1 MTQILESQDIG
12 QYRVDIEYDHHYG
25 YSGDS
30 TLNRLTVHP
39 EVDGLPRTE
48 NSFYEDVLN
57 LQDCEQDYDIF
68 NDITSLWES
77 TVRMLEDQTY
87 AKFAPYDI
95 KQAFCKEIV
104 DAFGD
109 DIQTHIDYIQA
120 HIDYLRGIEHIV
132 EDVEDDGILMSEDFY
147 EEISYAGWQSGIIS
161 YTVTRELEVRTLGT
175 LAHRLEDVFKRM
187 KDKTET
193 VTQREV
199 NDFANYLRY
208 MQEDEFM
215 VSRRNPDMDYVH
227 KMETVIGQTLVGLNP
242 NVRFVSMY
250 EHSGVCLQHG
260 NGTCRWD
267 SSPQAAM
274 IVCQPEDYEGVF
286 NELDAIVRGEFY
298 TLTKTWVCPEGFN
311 PEDFGQTE
319 HEVEMDCVGGFVGWN
334 YARSCAFDGEY
345 FAFEPLPLIDNY
357 SI

>member
-12 QYRVDIEYDHHYG
+12 QYRVDIEYDHHYD
-25 YSGDS
+25 YSWDS

-39 EVDGLPRTE
+39 EVGGLPRTE

-57 LQDCEQDYDIF
+57 LQDWDQNYDIF
-68 NDITSLWES
+68 SGITSLWGS
-77 TVRMLEDQTY
+77 TVRMLEDQTA
-87 AKFAPYDI
+87 AKLAPYDI

-104 DAFGD
+104 YEFGGD
-109 DIQTHIDYIQA
+109 IQA
-120 HIDYLRGIEHIV
+120 HIDYLRGIKRIV
-132 EDVEDDGILMSEDFY
+132 EDVEDDGILMSEDLY

-161 YTVTRELEVRTLGT
+161 YTVTSELDVRTLGT
-175 LAHRLEDVFKRM
+175 LAHRLEDMFKRM
-187 KDKTET
+187 KYETET

-199 NDFANYLRY
+199 NDFVDYLSY

-215 VSRRNPDMDYVH
+215 VSRRNPDMDYVR
-227 KMETVIGQTLVGLNP
+227 KMETIIGQTLVGLNP
-242 NVRFVSMY
+242 NVRYVSMY

-274 IVCQPEDYEGVF
+274 IICQPEDYEWVF
-286 NELDAIVRGEFY
+286 NEMDAIVRGEFY
-298 TLTKTWVCPEGFN
+298 TITKTWICPEDFN

-345 FAFEPLPLIDNY
+345 FKFDPLPFIDNS

>member
-12 QYRVDIEYDHHYG
+12 QYRVDIEYDHHYD
-25 YSGDS
+25 YSWDS

-48 NSFYEDVLN
+48 NSFYEDLLN
-57 LQDCEQDYDIF
+57 LQDCEQDYNIF
-68 NDITSLWES
+68 NGITSLWES
-77 TVRMLEDQTY
+77 TVRMLEDHTY
-87 AKFAPYDI
+87 AEFAPYDI
-95 KQAFCKEIV
+95 KKAFCKEIV
-104 DAFGD
+104 EAFGD
-109 DIQTHIDYIQA
+109 DIQA
-120 HIDYLRGIEHIV
+120 HIDYLRGIKRIV
-132 EDVEDDGILMSEDFY
+132 GDVEDDGILMSEDFY
-147 EEISYAGWQSGIIS
+147 DEISYAGWQSGIIS
-161 YTVTRELEVRTLGT
+161 YTVTIKLDVRTLGT

-187 KDKTET
+187 KDETET

-215 VSRRNPDMDYVH
+215 VSRRNPDMDYVC

-242 NVRFVSMY
+242 NVRFVAMY
-250 EHSGVCLQHG
+250 EHSGVCLQDG

-274 IVCQPEDYEGVF
+274 IICQPEDYEGVF
-286 NELDAIVRGEFY
+286 NELDDIVRGEFY
-298 TLTKTWVCPEGFN
+298 TITKTWICPEDFN

-319 HEVEMDCVGGFVGWN
+319 HEVEMDCVGGFVGRN
-334 YARSCAFDGEY
+334 YARSCAFDGKY
-345 FAFEPLPLIDNY
+345 FKFDPLPFIDNY

>member
-1 MTQILESQDIG
+1 MTQILESQNIG
-12 QYRVDIEYDHHYG
+12 QFRVDIEYDHHYD
-25 YSGDS
+25 YSWDS

-68 NDITSLWES
+68 NGVSSLWSS
-77 TVRMLEDQTY
+77 TVKMLEYQTG
-87 AKFAPYDI
+87 AVLEPYDI
-95 KQAFCKEIV
+95 KKAFCKEIV
-104 DAFGD
+104 EAFGD
-109 DIQTHIDYIQA
+109 DIQA

-132 EDVEDDGILMSEDFY
+132 EGVEDDGVYMSEDLY
-147 EEISYAGWQSGIIS
+147 EEIVYAGWQSGMMM
-161 YTVTRELEVRTLGT
+161 YTPSNGVDVKVLET

-187 KDKTET
+187 KDETET

-199 NDFANYLRY
+199 NDFADYIRY
-208 MQEDEFM
+208 MSGDEFLIA
-215 VSRRNPDMDYVH
+215 RCNPDMDYVH

-260 NGTCRWD
+260 NGTCQWD

-274 IVCQPEDYEGVF
+274 VICQPEDYEWVF
-286 NELDAIVRGEFY
+286 KDLDDIVRGEFY
-298 TLTKTWVCPEGFN
+298 TITKTWVCPEELN
-311 PEDFGQTE
+311 PEDFG
-319 HEVEMDCVGGFVGWN
+319 
-334 YARSCAFDGEY
+334 
-345 FAFEPLPLIDNY
+345 
-357 SI
+357 

>member
-1 MTQILESQDIG
+1 ME
-12 QYRVDIEYDHHYG
+12 
-25 YSGDS
+25 
-30 TLNRLTVHP
+30 
-39 EVDGLPRTE
+39 
-48 NSFYEDVLN
+48 
-57 LQDCEQDYDIF
+57 
-68 NDITSLWES
+68 
-77 TVRMLEDQTY
+77 
-87 AKFAPYDI
+87 
-95 KQAFCKEIV
+95 
-104 DAFGD
+104 AFGD
-109 DIQTHIDYIQA
+109 DIQA
-120 HIDYLRGIEHIV
+120 HIDYLRGIKRIV
-132 EDVEDDGILMSEDFY
+132 EDVEDGGILMSEELYD
-147 EEISYAGWQSGIIS
+147 EISYAGWQAGITS
-161 YTVTRELEVRTLGT
+161 YPNTSEMDVGTLET

-187 KDKTET
+187 KDETET

-199 NDFANYLRY
+199 NDFANYIRY
-208 MQEDEFM
+208 LSEDEFLI
-215 VSRRNPDMDYVH
+215 SRQNPDMDYVH

-242 NVRFVSMY
+242 NVRFVAMY

-274 IVCQPEDYEGVF
+274 IICQPEDYEGVF
-286 NELDAIVRGEFY
+286 NELDDIVRGEFY
-298 TLTKTWVCPEGFN
+298 TITKTWVCPEGFN

>member
-12 QYRVDIEYDHHYG
+12 QYRVDIEYDHHYD
-25 YSGDS
+25 YDLWDS

-57 LQDCEQDYDIF
+57 LQDCEQDSDIF
-68 NDITSLWES
+68 NGITRLWES

-109 DIQTHIDYIQA
+109 DIQA
-120 HIDYLRGIEHIV
+120 HIDYLRGIERIV

-161 YTVTRELEVRTLGT
+161 YTVTSELDVRTLGT

-187 KDKTET
+187 KDETET

-199 NDFANYLRY
+199 NDFADYLRY

-215 VSRRNPDMDYVH
+215 VSRRNPDMDYVC

-274 IVCQPEDYEGVF
+274 IICQPEDYKGVF
-286 NELDAIVRGEFY
+286 NELDDIVRGEFY
-298 TLTKTWVCPEGFN
+298 TITKTWICPEGFN

-319 HEVEMDCVGGFVGWN
+319 HEVEMDCVCGFLGWD

-345 FAFEPLPLIDNY
+345 FKFDPLPFIDNY

>member
-12 QYRVDIEYDHHYG
+12 QYRVDIEYDHHYDYD
-25 YSGDS
+25 YSWDS

-57 LQDCEQDYDIF
+57 LQDCEQDSDIF
-68 NDITSLWES
+68 NGITSLWES
-77 TVRMLEDQTY
+77 TVRMLEDQTD
-87 AKFAPYDI
+87 AKLAPYDI

-109 DIQTHIDYIQA
+109 DIQA

-161 YTVTRELEVRTLGT
+161 YTVTSELDVRTLGT

-187 KDKTET
+187 KDETET

-199 NDFANYLRY
+199 NDFADYLRY

-215 VSRRNPDMDYVH
+215 VSRRNPDMDYVC

-242 NVRFVSMY
+242 NVRSVSMY

-274 IVCQPEDYEGVF
+274 IICQPEDYEQVF
-286 NELDAIVRGEFY
+286 NELDDIVRGEFY
-298 TLTKTWVCPEGFN
+298 TITKTWICPEDFN

-319 HEVEMDCVGGFVGWN
+319 HEVEMDRDCGFLGWN

-345 FAFEPLPLIDNY
+345 FKFDPLPFIDNY